1 MKKIF
6 ILFLFVITSCGYQP
20 LYKIDKIKNKVKFK
34 EIELTGDPSLG
45 KIIYSRLS
53 IEIIEN
59 DESLDKL
66 ILNVQKNIN
75 ETSKNSKGQ
84 ATSYRTL
91 ILIKLSILDD
101 KGNLVKEKKLSKQ
114 LSYNSK
120 NNKFKLREY
129 QIEIEN
135 DLINKIIEDINIYL
149 KF

>member
-1 MKKIF
+1 M
-6 ILFLFVITSCGYQP
+6 
-20 LYKIDKIKNKVKFK
+20 
-34 EIELTGDPSLG
+34 
-45 KIIYSRLS
+45 S

-91 ILIKLSILDD
+91 ILVKLSILDD
-101 KGNLVKEKKLSKQ
+101 KGNLIKEKKLSRQ

-135 DLINKIIEDINIYL
+135 NLINKIIEDINIYL